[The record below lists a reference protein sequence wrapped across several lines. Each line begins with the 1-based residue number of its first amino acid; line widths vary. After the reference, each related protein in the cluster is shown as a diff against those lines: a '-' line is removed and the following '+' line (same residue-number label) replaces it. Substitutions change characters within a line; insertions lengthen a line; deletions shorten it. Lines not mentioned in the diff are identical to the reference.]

1 MGKLPFTTIDVNFEF
16 SWDQFLYY
24 FASSNQHLAQKPSTM
39 LPSSYS
45 SRCRP
50 RSSEEENR
58 FVYGRYRPTTNSRHQ
73 HQPHSPH
80 SFSHTHHSH
89 LHGHGHSSH
98 HSSRT
103 HLHQDEEGIY
113 ADADPRERAL
123 DIRDVNDSER

>member
-1 MGKLPFTTIDVNFEF
+1 MNSTLN
-16 SWDQFLYY
+16 Y
-24 FASSNQHLAQKPSTM
+24 FASSNQHLAQKPATTM
-39 LPSSYS
+39 LQSSYS

-58 FVYGRYRPTTNSRHQ
+58 FVYGRYRPTTNNRHQ

-89 LHGHGHSSH
+89 LHSTHGHSSH

-113 ADADPRERAL
+113 ADADPREIRNSL

>member
-1 MGKLPFTTIDVNFEF
+1 
-16 SWDQFLYY
+16 
-24 FASSNQHLAQKPSTM
+24 M
-39 LPSSYS
+39 LQSSYS

-89 LHGHGHSSH
+89 LHSTHGHSSH

-103 HLHQDEEGIY
+103 HLHQDEEALY